1 MTTEPRH
8 PHLLKMT
15 DPPTTVGHRCV
26 TCERVAFPP
35 DPYGCEK
42 CGSPA
47 STFEQWDLEAR
58 GSVQAVATVH
68 RHHRSTPVT
77 PFTVGVIGLVGGPV
91 VKAIVE
97 GDSVVVGS
105 TVEGFLTPGEQD
117 DDGNV
122 IVDLHFR
129 VVQ

>member
-1 MTTEPRH
+1 M
-8 PHLLKMT
+8 
-15 DPPTTVGHRCV
+15 
-26 TCERVAFPP
+26 
-35 DPYGCEK
+35 
-42 CGSPA
+42 
-47 STFEQWDLEAR
+47 
-58 GSVQAVATVH
+58 QAVATVH

-97 GDSVVVGS
+97 GDGVVVGS
-105 TVEGFLTPGEQD
+105 TVEGFLAPDEQD

-129 VVQ
+129 VVE

>member
-1 MTTEPRH
+1 M
-8 PHLLKMT
+8 
-15 DPPTTVGHRCV
+15 C
-26 TCERVAFPP
+26 
-35 DPYGCEK
+35 GC
-42 CGSPA
+42 PA
-47 STFEQWDLEAR
+47 SNLEQADLEAR
-58 GSVQAVATVH
+58 GAVQAVATVH

-97 GDSVVVGS
+97 GDGVVVGS
-105 TVEGFLTPGEQD
+105 TVEGFLAPAEPD

-129 VVQ
+129 VVE

>member
-1 MTTEPRH
+1 M
-8 PHLLKMT
+8 
-15 DPPTTVGHRCV
+15 
-26 TCERVAFPP
+26 
-35 DPYGCEK
+35 
-42 CGSPA
+42 
-47 STFEQWDLEAR
+47 
-58 GSVQAVATVH
+58 QAVATVH